1 MDGTPLAQEKA
12 QRINNEGFCTA
23 QEAISRTNRHLT
35 QEENMIHNQRI
46 DDNGTSESALISGL
60 YKELQK

>member
-12 QRINNEGFCTA
+12 RRINSDGFYTA